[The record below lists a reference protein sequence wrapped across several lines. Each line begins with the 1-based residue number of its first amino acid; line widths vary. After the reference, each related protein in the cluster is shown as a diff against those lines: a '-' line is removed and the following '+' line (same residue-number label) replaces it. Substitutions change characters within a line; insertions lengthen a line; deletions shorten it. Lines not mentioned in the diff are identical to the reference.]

1 MKQGFVLRIA
11 PSGIPRVEE
20 ALQSNTLIIGWAEAE
35 GLLNDAL
42 EWDEFR
48 EIVGG
53 GGEDLDLRKA
63 GRAAGNMWRFIR
75 EMNIDDLVVVPY
87 GPKFYVGKVS
97 GPAFYD
103 DTKVKEDTAYRRP
116 VVWLNNKQ
124 CIPRSI
130 AKSAL
135 LSRMKAYNTCVGA
148 TDLVDQIEECL
159 DIARRGEEPSFE
171 KDLQDR
177 LVGETLDELH
187 SGRMENFG
195 FERLVESVL
204 RRLGAAETK
213 VVPRRKDKGID
224 IYATFLVAGT
234 FRQVVGIQAKHFQPK
249 PPIGADVVR
258 ELIRGIEE
266 GQETVTLGMIV
277 TSGSFSDD
285 AALEARA
292 YEEKN
297 GIPIALVDGEQFSKL
312 IVEHGFRMR

>member
-20 ALQSNTLIIGWAEAE
+20 ALQSNTLIIGWAEAK

-53 GGEDLDLRKA
+53 DVDLRKA
-63 GRAAGNMWRFIR
+63 GRAAGNMWRFVR
-75 EMNIDDLVVVPY
+75 EMKVGDLVVVPC

-103 DTKVKEDTAYRRP
+103 DTKVEEDTAYRRP

-124 CIPRSI
+124 CIPRST

-159 DIARRGEEPSFE
+159 DIAGRGEKPSFE

-177 LVGETLDELH
+177 LVGEALDELR

-204 RRLGAAETK
+204 RRLGAVETK
-213 VVPRRKDKGID
+213 VVPRREDKGID

-249 PPIGADVVR
+249 PPIGTDVVR

-277 TSGSFSDD
+277 TSGTFSDD
-285 AALEARA
+285 AAPKAKA
-292 YEEKN
+292 YEEEN
-297 GIPIALVDGEQFSKL
+297 GIPIALVDGEQFAKL
-312 IVEHGFRMR
+312 IVEHGFRKR

>member
-53 GGEDLDLRKA
+53 DVDLRKA
-63 GRAAGNMWRFIR
+63 GRAAGNMWRFVR
-75 EMNIDDLVVVPY
+75 EMKVGDLVVVPY
-87 GPKFYVGKVS
+87 GPQFYVGEVS

-103 DTKVKEDTAYRRP
+103 DTKVEEDTAYRRP

-124 CIPRSI
+124 CIPRST

-159 DIARRGEEPSFE
+159 DIAGKGEEPSFE

-177 LVGETLDELH
+177 LVREALDELR

-204 RRLGAAETK
+204 CSLGAVETK

-249 PPIGADVVR
+249 PPIGSDVVR

-277 TSGSFSDD
+277 TSGTFSDD
-285 AALEARA
+285 AATKAKA
-292 YEEKN
+292 YEEEN
-297 GIPIALVDGEQFSKL
+297 GIPIALVDGEQFAKL
-312 IVEHGFRMR
+312 IVEHGFRKR